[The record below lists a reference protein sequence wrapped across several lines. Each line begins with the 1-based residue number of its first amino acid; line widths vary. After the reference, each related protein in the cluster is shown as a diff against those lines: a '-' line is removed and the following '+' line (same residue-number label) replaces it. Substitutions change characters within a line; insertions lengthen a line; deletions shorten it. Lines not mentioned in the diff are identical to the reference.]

1 MLHTHL
7 KRSLAIIALAALAA
21 CGATTP
27 PHGPTPGGPSAAPTP
42 PGEPTLVGVGDSLT
56 AGEQSDALLGV
67 PTTSPLSAYPG
78 GAVYPGQENG
88 WFAIL
93 YDCVAGI
100 AGATCNHAPIPIAAP
115 SVPTNPSVG
124 AIPLINAP
132 GIGTQIVLNA
142 TTGLADTQ
150 SGCSTFND
158 SAFAQSG
165 WPSTRV
171 SATTGIADLGVPGIT
186 MHEAVAMTGPYEG
199 PPTQSTSGCGYPTIK
214 GDPTSGGL
222 QSLVESENQT
232 WLPVL
237 GEFQKAYGAD
247 TTMLN
252 VAVGMKPKVTTVW
265 LGANDLLK
273 YIFSA
278 GTAPSSDTPQQMAA
292 DLTRIV
298 KSLSATGSKVLVAD
312 LPTLLPTSGRSVPQF
327 FSQTY
332 LAADFTPL
340 IYGLSGGAIPLPAAS
355 AYASAIVTDLG
366 TQYGITAGGYLTES
380 GFLATLEQALPLI
393 EANPSA
399 PNFAAIELD
408 PSGPGSG
415 LGDAYITPAFAAKIQ
430 ALNAAYNQAIDS
442 VATGSGSNVALVP
455 INTLFTQISNS
466 GLAVPGLGTVT
477 LQFGGGLVSWD
488 GLHPSDLGYAIVA
501 NEFIS
506 TADTSFGMTIP
517 PLSAVQ
523 IGSIAAND
531 PYDPFVLKAVNPESP
546 FPLP

>member
-1 MLHTHL
+1 MTYTHF
-7 KRSLAIIALAALAA
+7 KRLLAILAIAALAA
-21 CGATTP
+21 CGVTTP
-27 PHGPTPGGPSAAPTP
+27 ARAPSPGGPAVAPTP
-42 PGEPTLVGVGDSLT
+42 LGGPILVGVGDSLT

-67 PTTSPLSAYPG
+67 PTTSSASAYPG

-88 WFAIL
+88 WFAIV
-93 YDCVAGI
+93 YDCVSAIG
-100 AGATCNHAPIPIAAP
+100 GSCNHSPIPIAAP
-115 SVPTNPSVG
+115 AVPTNPSVKV
-124 AIPLINAP
+124 IPLINAP
-132 GIGTQIVLNA
+132 GIGTQIVLSA

-150 SGCSTFND
+150 SGCSAFND

-171 SATTGIADLGVPGIT
+171 NATTGIADLGVPGIT

-199 PPTQSTSGCGYPTIK
+199 PPVQSSSGCGYPTIK

-237 GEFQKAYGAD
+237 GEFQKAYGSN

-252 VAVGMKPKVTTVW
+252 VAVGMKPKLVTVW

-278 GTAPSSDTPQQMAA
+278 GTAPASDTPQQMAT
-292 DLTRIV
+292 DLTKIV

-312 LPTLLPTSGRSVPQF
+312 LPTLLPTSGRAVPQF

-332 LAADFTPL
+332 LAGDLTPL
-340 IYGLSGGAIPLPAAS
+340 IVLLSGGAIPPANAS
-355 AYASAIVTDLG
+355 QYAGLIVADLG
-366 TQYGITAGGYLTES
+366 TKYGITAGGYLTES

-393 EANPSA
+393 EANPA
-399 PNFAAIELD
+399 DPDFGAIELD

-415 LGDAYITPAFAAKIQ
+415 LGSAYITPAFAAKIQ
-430 ALNAAYNQAIDS
+430 ALNAAYNQAIDG

-455 INTLFTQISNS
+455 IDTLFTQASTNGI
-466 GLAVPGLGTVT
+466 AIPGLGTVT

-488 GLHPSDLGYAIVA
+488 GLHPSNLGYAIIA
-501 NEFIS
+501 NDFIA
-506 TADTSFGMTIP
+506 TADMSFGMTIP
-517 PLSAVQ
+517 PLSALQ
-523 IGSIAAND
+523 IGEIAAND
-531 PYDPFVLKAVNPESP
+531 PYDPFVLKAGNPNSP